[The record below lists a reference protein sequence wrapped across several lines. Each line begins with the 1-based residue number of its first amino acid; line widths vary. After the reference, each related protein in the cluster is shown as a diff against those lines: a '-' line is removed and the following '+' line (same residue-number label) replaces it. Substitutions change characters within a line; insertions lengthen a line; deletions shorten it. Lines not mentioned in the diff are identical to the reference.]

1 MHKKIY
7 LWFPLELLVGLPG
20 IPEQLLHLGGAV
32 ELGVD
37 PHPHHVRPL
46 LPAHLRKIF
55 DETEKYFSMRILY
68 LLVPRPRPLDLLANV
83 LERRHHKLSAN
94 CKIYFSWPD
103 LNSLSAG

>member
-1 MHKKIY
+1 MNGEYGDGY

-20 IPEQLLHLGGAV
+20 VPEQLLHLGGAV

-37 PHPHHVRPL
+37 PHPHYVCPL

-68 LLVPRPRPLDLLANV
+68 LLVPGTRPLDLLANV

-94 CKIYFSWPD
+94 CKIHVS
-103 LNSLSAG
+103 